1 MEKSEKKAGRQGLMR
16 RFIPYFGRYKGVL
29 VFDLFCAALTTVCEL
44 VLPMLVRYI
53 TDMGINNLAALTVAT
68 VLKIGGLYLFLRLA
82 PGLKRTCALTCS
94 PTCKSYP
101 LTISTTPRWG
111 RL

>member
-68 VLKIGGLYLFLRLA
+68 VLKIGGQWWA
-82 PGLKRTCALTCS
+82 NSVTSKRSVVMRVIIC
-94 PTCKSYP
+94 PTLVLSK
-101 LTISTTPRWG
+101 
-111 RL
+111 